1 MTNTDDLVD
10 LNADDG
16 TALLYDLADIEGI
29 GTTTA
34 RQIREGQPY
43 DSKEDLLD
51 ARGVGP
57 AAYDKVKDHV
67 YVDLS
72 ELDPT
77 HEEALELADEV
88 DDLWRLHDDH
98 VRIADELE
106 SGYITQLVEQ
116 KFGDEWAVTIIPTG
130 LAGGRARYFDG
141 DTEEDETRR
150 YTGTEERAR
159 QLFSRCAD
167 DINAGLVPD
176 PLATRH
182 QHTTEAADASTDYKT
197 RGGWDRAKIM
207 RRGHEIAHSLDADRD
222 YSDRL
227 SEGLTRAWGEA
238 KADRT
243 IDAEAGE
250 WRCNDTDMVIHP
262 HDQEVDAEVG
272 AEAEVPRRRL
282 GEVGAVEEEGE
293 SWAVK
298 MRERGGRTWTLYLYH
313 DKIVAGHPRRDAV
326 AARGDAKRFIDT
338 FDRMRRF
345 EEARDGFNFF
355 MGVGMSLEYSIDE
368 FRRTFKDHYPQDW
381 AKVKE
386 AFDIEN
392 PSLTS
397 RWRRSSQRQ
406 PKREPREDFE
416 RRTASTAQRGEDET
430 STTAPDPRRLA
441 GAGLGLFSTPSTLK

>member
-1 MTNTDDLVD
+1 MGKQRRRRLLKGTATIDRGRPPRRPPFNTLSCMTNTDDLID

-227 SEGLTRAWGEA
+227 SEGLARAWDEA
-238 KADRT
+238 KADRRV
-243 IDAEAGE
+243 DAEAGE
-250 WRCNDTDMVIHP
+250 WRCNDTDMVIHL
-262 HDQEVDAEVG
+262 HDQEVDAEVD

-345 EEARDGFNFF
+345 EEARDGFNF

-368 FRRTFKDHYPQDW
+368 FRRTFRDHYPQDW

-386 AFDIEN
+386 AFNIEN

-397 RWRRSSQRQ
+397 
-406 PKREPREDFE
+406 
-416 RRTASTAQRGEDET
+416 
-430 STTAPDPRRLA
+430 TTEPDPRRLA